1 MLFKRLRIIFP
12 IEKYCFC
19 FCRLARESGLGPNLT
34 STSASTYRRRV
45 LRLVAMQKSLEHK
58 SLELDLRGIQSEL
71 RHNEFVRISDAL
83 GPTEGIFRAREH
95 GQYRRI
101 DDFIFLYV
109 QNFEVLQSHS
119 IAMARGGLI
128 CIQITIKGSYQRCV
142 GEHVERVNPAQIQI
156 TNCPRSISETAVGAK
171 FRGIMIACDR
181 QYFLDHFGL
190 RPDNIPALYKP
201 IFLTD
206 VGMADALRLPPTPS
220 IITTTDQI
228 ISCRYE
234 EPLKTMYLKA
244 KTIEI
249 ICDVV
254 AQLNGLALRRAIR
267 LRSAESK
274 AQAIKTA
281 AAIYRREIHNQPTI
295 KQMALRVGL
304 NHNELTIGFR
314 ELFGATPHAYAQMV
328 RMEEARDL
336 LSAGQLS
343 ISEIARR
350 VGYEGYSSFSRAYH
364 MHYGRAPSLI
374 EGRDDG

>member
-1 MLFKRLRIIFP
+1 M
-12 IEKYCFC
+12 
-19 FCRLARESGLGPNLT
+19 
-34 STSASTYRRRV
+34 
-45 LRLVAMQKSLEHK
+45 
-58 SLELDLRGIQSEL
+58 ELDLRGIQSEL

-83 GPTEGIFRAREH
+83 GPTEGIFRTREH
-95 GQYRRI
+95 GHYRRI

-119 IAMARGGLI
+119 VAMARRGFV
-128 CIQITIKGSYQRCV
+128 CIQITIKGSYQRLV
-142 GEHVERVNPAQIQI
+142 GDHVERVNAAQMQI
-156 TNCPRSISETAVGAK
+156 TNCPRSISEAAAGAK

-181 QYFLDHFGL
+181 QYFLNHFGL
-190 RPDNIPALYKP
+190 RPDNIPAMYKP

-234 EPLKTMYLKA
+234 EPLKMMYLKA

-254 AQLNGLALRRAIR
+254 AQLNALSLRRGTR
-267 LRSAESK
+267 LRSADGK

-314 ELFGATPHAYAQMV
+314 ELFGATPHAYARMV
-328 RMEEARDL
+328 RMEEARVL

-364 MHYGRAPSLI
+364 MHYGHAPSLI
-374 EGRDDG
+374 EGRGDT